1 VPRRGRYGRRFILAS
16 HPHTVQVDAAD
27 GHRRLTADHILLA
40 VGTRPSKPQGVEP
53 DGQTVLTSDVILTLQ
68 HLPRIMAVVGAGNAA
83 NKLALIRQATG
94 AVVPA
99 IAEQATGAVVPTMT
113 E

>member
-1 VPRRGRYGRRFILAS
+1 V
-16 HPHTVQVDAAD
+16 AAY
-27 GHRRLTADHILLA
+27 
-40 VGTRPSKPQGVEP
+40 
-53 DGQTVLTSDVILTLQ
+53 
-68 HLPRIMAVVGAGNAA
+68 NAA

-99 IAEQATGAVVPTMT
+99 IAEQATGAIVSSMA

>member
-1 VPRRGRYGRRFILAS
+1 MV
-16 HPHTVQVDAAD
+16 
-27 GHRRLTADHILLA
+27 
-40 VGTRPSKPQGVEP
+40 
-53 DGQTVLTSDVILTLQ
+53 DGQHYTTYRTLVVVLGGGLEYFLKTVFNYPTL
-68 HLPRIMAVVGAGNAA
+68 AECYKVAAYNAA

-99 IAEQATGAVVPTMT
+99 IAEQATGAVMSSIA